1 MSSLCSQG
9 ALLKLSFGI
18 LKTLN
23 MVEWIQMHS
32 LTEVTETWRTASFY
46 QVLDYFRAILTRSR
60 KLKILLP

>member
-1 MSSLCSQG
+1 MSSLRSQG

-32 LTEVTETWRTASFY
+32 LTEVMETWRTASFY
-46 QVLDYFRAILTRSR
+46 QV
-60 KLKILLP
+60 